1 MDVVGS
7 SQLCPNSLPLKSPDI
22 TASYRR
28 YLANNLSSALT
39 HPLHNTAESAWANLS
54 SAIQKAASD
63 TIGFTSKR
71 HQDCLDDSSLEI
83 LNLLEEKHKAL
94 SAHLSNPQS
103 PSLRSN
109 WSNIRAECLPKLP
122 PVHELDDPPRFSE
135 VLAAVRSLKDN
146 KSTGPDGIPAEALKK
161 GGYLLTK
168 NLHQLIQIIWAQKT
182 VPQGWKDSHIVT
194 IHKKKGDKSICG
206 NSRGIS
212 LLSVA
217 GKVLTRVML
226 FRLTK
231 HITERILPESQGGFR
246 KDRPTSDM
254 IFVLRQLQ
262 EKAREQN
269 KDLFIAFI
277 DLAKAFDT
285 IDRQV
290 LWVILEKFGV
300 PPRFLEI
307 LQQFH
312 DGMQACVIVG
322 TSRSPSFPVQVG
334 VKQGCVLAPVIFN
347 LFLAAVTLLS
357 RNSLSPDDGVCLQ
370 FRLDGNLFNLRRLQ
384 AITKTTTTTIHE
396 LQYADDCALVAHSPT
411 AMQHTLDVV
420 CAVYQACG
428 LQVNIKKTEIIAQ
441 TMVPTLTPPEFF
453 IHGTPVKVVQ
463 HFCYLES
470 ILTPTCLIDN
480 EIQARINLAS
490 SAFGRLR
497 SRVFVNKDLRTF
509 TKAAV
514 YQAVCISTL
523 LFGAEAWTPYR
534 RHIRCLEGF
543 HIRCLQRILGV
554 T

>member
-1 MDVVGS
+1 MVNDWWLRKAHEIQGYADTNN
-7 SQLCPNSLPLKSPDI
+7 SQAFYDAIKSLCGPQKRRI
-22 TASYRR
+22 TPIRSTDGTILHKDKQGILERWAEHFNT
-28 YLANNLSSALT
+28 LLNQNNPTDPTVL
-39 HPLHNTAESAWANLS
+39 
-54 SAIQKAASD
+54 Q
-63 TIGFTSKR
+63 R
-71 HQDCLDDSSLEI
+71 
-83 LNLLEEKHKAL
+83 
-94 SAHLSNPQS
+94 
-103 PSLRSN
+103 
-109 WSNIRAECLPKLP
+109 LPKLP
-122 PVHELDDPPRFSE
+122 PAHELDDPPRFSE

-146 KSTGPDGIPAEALKK
+146 KSAGPDGIPAEALKN

-182 VPQGWKDSHIVT
+182 VPQDWKDSHIVT

-206 NSRGIS
+206 NCRGIS

-217 GKVLTRVML
+217 GKVLVRVML
-226 FRLTK
+226 VRLTK
-231 HITERILPESQGGFR
+231 NITERILPESQCGFR
-246 KDRPTSDM
+246 KDRSTSDM

-277 DLAKAFDT
+277 DQAKAFDT

-300 PPRFLEI
+300 PPRFLDI

-312 DGMQACVIVG
+312 VGMQARVIVG
-322 TSRSPSFPVQVG
+322 TSQSPSFPVQVG

-357 RNSLSPDDGVCLQ
+357 RNSLSPDEGVCLQ

-384 AITKTTTTTIHE
+384 AITKTTTITIHE
-396 LQYADDCALVAHSPT
+396 LQYADDCAFLAHSPT

-428 LQVNIKKTEIIAQ
+428 LQVNIQNTDIIAQ
-441 TMVPTLTPPEFF
+441 TTVPTPTPPEFY

-463 HFCYLES
+463 HFCYLGS

-480 EIQARINLAS
+480 EIQAHINLAS

-497 SRVFVNKDLRTF
+497 SRV
-509 TKAAV
+509 
-514 YQAVCISTL
+514 C
-523 LFGAEAWTPYR
+523 
-534 RHIRCLEGF
+534 
-543 HIRCLQRILGV
+543 
-554 T
+554 